1 MTETSALALPDTPFR
16 RDQVLAQGVT
26 RREFYALVRD
36 GLIRAVVREA
46 FVRADVEDT
55 VALRAAAVALVVS
68 DGHVAVDRTAAAI
81 HGVETLTF
89 VELEELPPTETCVL
103 RGHCPTQRHDVR
115 GRTRD
120 LRDEDVMTID
130 GLRVTTPGRT
140 ALDLGCNL
148 RRREAMAAL
157 NGFARLHGIT
167 AEDLRAMLPRFRRRR
182 GVVQLRELLE
192 LVDAR
197 MESPRESWTWLEIH
211 DAHLPMPEPQV
222 WIEIDGVPTY
232 RLDFAYRRRRICIE
246 YDGIDFHATTDEQRR
261 HDAERRAWLRANG
274 WIVIVIRNGDFAGAN
289 RDRWIR
295 ELRDAL
301 AASYSPRR
309 W

>member
-1 MTETSALALPDTPFR
+1 MTEISGLALPDAPFR
-16 RDQVLAQGVT
+16 RDHVLAQGVT

-36 GLIRAVVREA
+36 GIIRPVVREA

-55 VALRAAAVALVVS
+55 VTLRAAAVALVVA
-68 DGHVAVDRTAAAI
+68 DGHVAVDRTAATI

-89 VELEELPPTETCVL
+89 VELEELPPIETCVL
-103 RGHCPTQRHDVR
+103 RGHCPTQRRDVR

-120 LRDEDVMTID
+120 LRDEDLMRID
-130 GLRVTTPGRT
+130 GLLLTTPRRT

-157 NGFARLHGIT
+157 NEFARLHGIA

-197 MESPRESWTWLEIH
+197 IESPRESWTWLEIH
-211 DAHLPMPEPQV
+211 DARLPMPEPQV
-222 WIEIDGVPTY
+222 WIEVDGVPTY

-246 YDGIDFHATTDEQRR
+246 YDGVDFHTTTDEQRR

-274 WIVIVIRNGDFAGAN
+274 WTVIVIRVGDFTGAG
-289 RDRWIR
+289 RDRWIG
-295 ELRDAL
+295 ELRTAL
-301 AASYSPRR
+301 ASSYSPRR
-309 W
+309 R